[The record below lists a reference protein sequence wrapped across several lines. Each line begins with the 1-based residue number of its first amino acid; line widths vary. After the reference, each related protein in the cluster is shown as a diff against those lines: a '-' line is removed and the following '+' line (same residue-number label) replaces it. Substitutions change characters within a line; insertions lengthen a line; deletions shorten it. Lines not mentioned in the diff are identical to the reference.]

1 MKNISRGKGG
11 WENPL
16 ATRSTRSR
24 SDSKLQ
30 KMPTLTPFYYYWCQT
45 RLVLWAMF
53 GHLGFTAARQFF
65 T

>member
-30 KMPTLTPFYYYWCQT
+30 KMPTLTPFYYYYTPVQIDQ
-45 RLVLWAMF
+45 R
-53 GHLGFTAARQFF
+53 
-65 T
+65 